1 MAENLPSSIGS
12 GIGTVPEILPSV
24 AHGGGDTDVRVASLA
39 TTSEAAQVLVKH
51 LFAQTDAHI
60 PGVSYAVTYKLAAG
74 EAGGDIVDVYHF
86 DNDSVAFSIADIEG
100 KGTQAAVHAALIK
113 YGLRAYCSQGLTPE
127 RVLRSMDRLY
137 LENNTFEGV
146 ESFATVFFAVIDP
159 SRRLMSYASAGH
171 EPAIVIY
178 PDGTS
183 KVLEPTAPLI
193 GVFDDQHH
201 LFKQRHLE
209 LPAGTLFI
217 STTDGVTEARNPSGE
232 LFGMDRLIECAM
244 DHRHDNEKVI
254 VEKLLERTEA
264 YCEGR
269 RHDDI
274 AIIAARFP

>member
-1 MAENLPSSIGS
+1 MTQKLPASIGT
-12 GIGTVPEILPSV
+12 GIGTVPEQLPPV
-24 AHGGGDTDVRVASLA
+24 ARGGGDADVRVASLV
-39 TTSEAAQVLVKH
+39 TTSEAAQVLVEH

-74 EAGGDIVDVYHF
+74 QAGGDIVDVYHF

-159 SRRLMSYASAGH
+159 SRRLMTYASGGH

-178 PDGTS
+178 PDGSS
-183 KVLEPTAPLI
+183 KVLEPTAPII
-193 GVFDDQHH
+193 GVFDDLHH
-201 LFKQRHLE
+201 LFKQRHIE
-209 LPAGTLFI
+209 LQAGTLFV
-217 STTDGVTEARNPSGE
+217 SATDGVTEARNPGGE
-232 LFGMDRLIECAM
+232 LFGMGRLIECAVEY
-244 DHRHDNEKVI
+244 RHENEKTI
-254 VEKLLERTEA
+254 VEKLLERTEV

-274 AIIAARFP
+274 AILAARFP